1 MLANA
6 ARICEAKFGLL
17 YRFDDGQFHPAAQ
30 VGVPPAFV
38 NHIRQR
44 GSFLPTAGT
53 ALHRM
58 TQTRKVVRTLDQA
71 TELVPG
77 ASGMFGGART
87 HIVVPMLRDN
97 ELLVSSIHIYRQ
109 EVRPFTDKQIEL
121 VTNFAAQA
129 VIAIENTRLLNELR
143 QQTEDLRRLP
153 AQRTT
158 ARGPS

>member
-1 MLANA
+1 
-6 ARICEAKFGLL
+6 
-17 YRFDDGQFHPAAQ
+17 
-30 VGVPPAFV
+30 
-38 NHIRQR
+38 
-44 GSFLPTAGT
+44 
-53 ALHRM
+53 M

-71 TELVPG
+71 TESVPG

-97 ELLVSSIHIYRQ
+97 ELLVSSIQ

-121 VTNFAAQA
+121 VTNFAAHT